1 MEINYPPY
9 KITNKMLNYVSDIMK
24 KIGET
29 NYFESL
35 NRYPELR
42 RKSRIKSIH
51 SSLAIE
57 NNQLSLF
64 QVEDVIN
71 GKPVIGEQKDIQ
83 EVKNAYEAYEQI
95 DKVNPYSVDD
105 LKKIHGI
112 LTFLIEKDAGKFRNH
127 GEAVYDGDIQI
138 FMAPPHKM
146 VPTLMDN
153 LFNWMNA
160 VKNTINPLI
169 LSSIF
174 HYEFVFIHPF
184 HDGNGRTARIWQTA
198 ILSHWEKAFTYLP
211 IESMIRKNQE
221 EYYKAKNRYENA
233 TYEKRRAENEII
245 DIRNRKPQLINKI
258 NQLNAEKKC
267 NLTSLEEISK
277 SVKTNG
283 SFEQSIKDTETKL
296 ETASNGFLAI
306 GESSLGKPQ
315 NLTTVFDG
323 VNRSSKNNIS
333 SAFVNLK
340 RTQALINNKINDI
353 NSQIKNLQ
361 TIRPG
366 AIPYI
371 LKTQQVQ

>member
-9 KITNKMLNYVSDIMK
+9 KITNKILNYVSDIMK

-95 DKVNPYSVDD
+95 DKVNPYSVDY

-138 FMAPPHKM
+138 FMAPPYKM
-146 VPTLMDN
+146 VPTLIDN
-153 LFNWMNA
+153 LFNWMNE

-221 EYYKAKNRYENA
+221 EYYKAIQNCNNA
-233 TYEKRRAENEII
+233 GESTEFIEFMLKIIDDTIDELMNSKEMRDKAQLLLSDNEMKIIECIKRNVLIGAKEII
-245 DIRNRKPQLINKI
+245 
-258 NQLNAEKKC
+258 
-267 NLTSLEEISK
+267 EE
-277 SVKTNG
+277 TN
-283 SFEQSIKDTETKL
+283 IADR
-296 ETASNGFLAI
+296 
-306 GESSLGKPQ
+306 
-315 NLTTVFDG
+315 TV
-323 VNRSSKNNIS
+323 R
-333 SAFVNLK
+333 
-340 RTQALINNKINDI
+340 R
-353 NSQIKNLQ
+353 
-361 TIRPG
+361 
-366 AIPYI
+366 I
-371 LKTQQVQ
+371 LKKLLDNNTIETIGKGEKDPNKKYKIIE

>member
-138 FMAPPHKM
+138 FMAPPYKM
-146 VPTLMDN
+146 VPTLIDD
-153 LFNWMNA
+153 LFNWMNE

-221 EYYKAKNRYENA
+221 EYYKAIQNCNNAGESTEFIEFMLKIIDDTIDELMNSKEMRDKAQLLLSDNEMKIIECIKKNVLIGA
-233 TYEKRRAENEII
+233 KEII
-245 DIRNRKPQLINKI
+245 K
-258 NQLNAEKKC
+258 E
-267 NLTSLEEISK
+267 
-277 SVKTNG
+277 TN
-283 SFEQSIKDTETKL
+283 IADR
-296 ETASNGFLAI
+296 
-306 GESSLGKPQ
+306 
-315 NLTTVFDG
+315 TV
-323 VNRSSKNNIS
+323 R
-333 SAFVNLK
+333 
-340 RTQALINNKINDI
+340 R
-353 NSQIKNLQ
+353 
-361 TIRPG
+361 
-366 AIPYI
+366 I
-371 LKTQQVQ
+371 LKKLLDNNTIETIGKGEKDPNKKYKIIE